1 MSDVSTQRDSV
12 VAVLGTG
19 NLGAPMARN
28 LLQAGFEVRVWNRS
42 REKADAL
49 ASDGATVAS
58 SPADAVQVANV
69 VITSLFD
76 AASIREVIGAAAPHL
91 PRGAVWAEMSTIG
104 IGDVAPLAGLAREHG
119 VVFVDAPVQGARPLA
134 EKGELLIYAAGAAEA
149 QAILS
154 PVFDVLGRRT
164 DWLSDTQASTAATA
178 TKLVVNSWL
187 FALTTASAE
196 AVALARALD
205 IDPEYFRSAIAGSP
219 LDNAW
224 GQLKSRSI
232 IDGDFT
238 PLFPVRAAEKD
249 TELIAAAAA
258 SAGVRLDVVDAVR
271 ARFQRASEQGHADDD
286 MAATYHASFG

>member
-49 ASDGATVAS
+49 ASDGATVAG
-58 SPADAVQVANV
+58 SPADAVQAANV

-76 AASIREVIGAAAPHL
+76 AAAIREVIAAAAPQL

-104 IGDVAPLAGLAREHG
+104 IGDVAPLAKLAQEHG

-134 EKGELLIYAAGAAEA
+134 EKGELLIYAAGPAQA
-149 QAILS
+149 QAIVS

-196 AVALARALD
+196 AVALAQALD
-205 IDPEYFRSAIAGSP
+205 VDPEYFRSAIAGGP

-232 IDGDFT
+232 IDRDFT

-249 TELIAAAAA
+249 ADLIAAAAA

-271 ARFQRASEQGHADDD
+271 ARFQRAGEQGHADDD

>member
-1 MSDVSTQRDSV
+1 
-12 VAVLGTG
+12 
-19 NLGAPMARN
+19 MARN

-104 IGDVAPLAGLAREHG
+104 IGDVAPLAELAREHG

-134 EKGELLIYAAGAAEA
+134 EKGELLIYAAGPAEA

-164 DWLSDTQASTAATA
+164 DWLSDTRASTAATA

-196 AVALARALD
+196 AVVLAQALD

-249 TELIAAAAA
+249 TDLIAAAAA

-271 ARFQRASEQGHADDD
+271 ARFQRSSEQGHADDD